1 MELNLLL
8 SFFRTESGTRGCR
21 TGATTGSN
29 PVTLCSAT
37 SRRVPSAS
45 RSVADCWDQPEASP
59 SPSSASSSQSFPKL
73 FFSLLFRLWI
83 SFQYLSLV
91 SPLLLSFAPLLL
103 MLPPSGDDIAKLFW
117 PQKIRYCQKFAAWL
131 GNAPYPW
138 SSLVQG
144 DEGCIGAISK
154 MLCMWQT
161 QNNWCLPCMANF
173 HTCLTVGPIPK
184 ELHDLPNEV
193 LQILSPQSHGQ
204 KSFATFGLGSN

>member
-37 SRRVPSAS
+37 SRRAPSAS

-117 PQKIRYCQKFAAWL
+117 PQITILSEICCVIRQCTLPMELFSTRRQRLYC
-131 GNAPYPW
+131 
-138 SSLVQG
+138 
-144 DEGCIGAISK
+144 K

-161 QNNWCLPCMANF
+161 QNNWCWTCMATF

>member
-37 SRRVPSAS
+37 SRRAPSAS
-45 RSVADCWDQPEASP
+45 RSVADCWDQLEASP

-117 PQKIRYCQKFAAWL
+117 PQI
-131 GNAPYPW
+131 
-138 SSLVQG
+138 
-144 DEGCIGAISK
+144 
-154 MLCMWQT
+154 T
-161 QNNWCLPCMANF
+161 
-173 HTCLTVGPIPK
+173 
-184 ELHDLPNEV
+184 
-193 LQILSPQSHGQ
+193 ILSEICCVIRQLPRDSIQFLNYIWVLFTSP
-204 KSFATFGLGSN
+204 

>member
-37 SRRVPSAS
+37 SRRAPSAS

-144 DEGCIGAISK
+144 DEGCIVKCCVCDKPKIIDAGHA
-154 MLCMWQT
+154 WQLSIHVWLLGQYLKSSMT
-161 QNNWCLPCMANF
+161 YLMKFCKSCHPRA
-173 HTCLTVGPIPK
+173 TDK
-184 ELHDLPNEV
+184 KV
-193 LQILSPQSHGQ
+193 LQLSVLDPI
-204 KSFATFGLGSN
+204 SN